1 MIGIAGRAVP
11 ALVRASAVASVA
23 VACVVATGL
32 APPAAAQ
39 DVRGLEACGRESQMD
54 RRTGC
59 LQANVEYL
67 HAVIAR
73 NNTLANQ
80 RLAAAAA
87 EIAVLK
93 ATVAALQATVEKLA
107 AAKSLGTKSPDA
119 KPGDPEPGGPKRP
132 ESKPPETTPAPPP
145 TGAPAGPR

>member
-1 MIGIAGRAVP
+1 MIGFAGRVAP
-11 ALVRASAVASVA
+11 ALVWSAEVLIAVSVGA
-23 VACVVATGL
+23 

-39 DVRGLEACGRESQMD
+39 DVRGIEACGRESQMD

-59 LQANVEYL
+59 LQANIEYL
-67 HAVIAR
+67 QSVIAR

-87 EIAVLK
+87 EIAALK
-93 ATVAALQATVEKLA
+93 TTLATLQATVDRLA
-107 AAKSLGTKSPDA
+107 GA
-119 KPGDPEPGGPKRP
+119 KPGDAKPSETKPPEP
-132 ESKPPETTPAPPP
+132 KPPETKPSTPPAG

>member
-1 MIGIAGRAVP
+1 MIGIAGRVAP
-11 ALVRASAVASVA
+11 ALVRTAAVAW
-23 VACVVATGL
+23 VVSAWP

-73 NNTLANQ
+73 NATLANQ

-93 ATVAALQATVEKLA
+93 ATVATLQATVEKLA
-107 AAKSLGTKSPDA
+107 AAKSADTKSADT
-119 KPGDPEPGGPKRP
+119 KPGDPKAP
-132 ESKPPETTPAPPP
+132 ESKPPATTPAPPAGS
-145 TGAPAGPR
+145 GAPAGPR

>member
-1 MIGIAGRAVP
+1 MIGFAGRVAP
-11 ALVRASAVASVA
+11 ALVWSAGVLIA
-23 VACVVATGL
+23 VWVGA

-39 DVRGLEACGRESQMD
+39 DVRGIEACGRESQMD

-67 HAVIAR
+67 QSVIAR

-87 EIAVLK
+87 EIAALK
-93 ATVAALQATVEKLA
+93 VTLATLQATVDRLA
-107 AAKSLGTKSPDA
+107 AAKPGDA
-119 KPGDPEPGGPKRP
+119 KPP
-132 ESKPPETTPAPPP
+132 ESKPPETKPATPPSA
-145 TGAPAGPR
+145 GAPAGPR